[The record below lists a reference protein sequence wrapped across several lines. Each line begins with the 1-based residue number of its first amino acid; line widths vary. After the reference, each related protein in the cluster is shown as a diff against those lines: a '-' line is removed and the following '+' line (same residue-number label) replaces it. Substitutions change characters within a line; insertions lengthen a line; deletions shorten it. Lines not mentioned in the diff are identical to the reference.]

1 MNNKFKQIIADNI
14 EPGTLKKQKV
24 SGTPDQIIER
34 TLFKM
39 QELAL
44 RDKDSKMIQQIVKQ
58 FKSCCKVKEAFNFV
72 SSTIEY
78 VSDPPGMEYV
88 RAPIHCLA
96 EKKGDCDDM
105 STLFACLLKAMDIPV
120 AFKAIAWRRYEFTH
134 VYCLAYMKQIN
145 KWVVAD
151 PVIKIFGKEKGGI
164 IRDMI
169 LKV

>member
-1 MNNKFKQIIADNI
+1 MNKKVDQIIADNA
-14 EPGTLKKQKV
+14 ETGTLKKEVVKG
-24 SGTPDQIIER
+24 SPDQIIER

-44 RDKDSKMIQQIVKQ
+44 RDSTAPMIEKLAKQ
-58 FKSCCKVKEAFNFV
+58 FKGCCKIKEGYDLVTKLVQYEN
-72 SSTIEY
+72 
-78 VSDPPGMEYV
+78 DPRGMEYV
-88 RAPIHCLA
+88 RAPIHCLQ

-105 STLFACLLKAMDIPV
+105 ATLFACLMKALDIPV

-134 VYCLAYMKQIN
+134 VYCLVFMQQIN

-151 PVIKIFGKEKGGI
+151 PVIKTFGKEKSGI

>member
-1 MNNKFKQIIADNI
+1 MNKKVNQIIADNS
-14 EPGTLKKQKV
+14 ETGTLKKETV

-44 RDKDSKMIQQIVKQ
+44 RDSTAPMIVKLTKQ
-58 FKSCCKVKEAFNFV
+58 LKSCCKIKEAYSLVTDIVQYEN
-72 SSTIEY
+72 
-78 VSDPPGMEYV
+78 DPRGMEYV
-88 RAPIHCLA
+88 RAPIHCLQ
-96 EKKGDCDDM
+96 ERKGDCDDM
-105 STLFACLLKAMDIPV
+105 ATLFACLMKAMNIPV

-134 VYCLAYMKQIN
+134 VYCLVFMQQIN

-151 PVIKIFGKEKGGI
+151 PVIKSFGKEKSGI

>member
-1 MNNKFKQIIADNI
+1 MNNKIDQIIADYS
-14 EPGTLKKQKV
+14 ETGTLKKETV
-24 SGTPDQIIER
+24 SGSPDQIIER

-44 RDKDSKMIQQIVKQ
+44 RDSTAQMITKLTKQ
-58 FKSCCKVKEAFNFV
+58 FKSCCKIKEAYNLV
-72 SSTIEY
+72 TEIVQYEN
-78 VSDPPGMEYV
+78 DPRGMEYV
-88 RAPIHCLA
+88 RAPIHCLQ
-96 EKKGDCDDM
+96 ERKGDCDDM
-105 STLFACLLKAMDIPV
+105 ATLYACLMKAMDIPV

-134 VYCLAYMKQIN
+134 VYCLVFMKQLN

-151 PVIKIFGKEKGGI
+151 PVIKSFGKEKSGI

>member
-1 MNNKFKQIIADNI
+1 MNNKIDQIIADYS
-14 EPGTLKKQKV
+14 ETGTLKKETV
-24 SGTPDQIIER
+24 SGSPDQIIER

-44 RDKDSKMIQQIVKQ
+44 RDSTAQMITKLTKQ
-58 FKSCCKVKEAFNFV
+58 FKSCCKIKEAYNLV
-72 SSTIEY
+72 TEIVQYEN
-78 VSDPPGMEYV
+78 DPRGMEYV
-88 RAPIHCLA
+88 RAPIHCLQ
-96 EKKGDCDDM
+96 ERKGDCDDM
-105 STLFACLLKAMDIPV
+105 ATLYACLMKAMDIPV

-134 VYCLAYMKQIN
+134 VYCLVFMKQIN

-151 PVIKIFGKEKGGI
+151 PVIKSFGKEKSGI